1 MKGDDGILGQLW
13 VLTDAQAIAAGQL
26 RLLDERIGAA
36 LAKADVKLDN
46 YSRAHLVE
54 LKARIGKILDASL
67 ELPRP

>member
-1 MKGDDGILGQLW
+1 MGSSPTA
-13 VLTDAQAIAAGQL
+13 TDAQAIAAGQL